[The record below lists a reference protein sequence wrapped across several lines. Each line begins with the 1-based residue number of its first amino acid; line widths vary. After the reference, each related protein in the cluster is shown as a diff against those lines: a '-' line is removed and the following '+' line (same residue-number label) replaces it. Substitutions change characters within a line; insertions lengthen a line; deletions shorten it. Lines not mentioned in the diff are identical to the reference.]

1 MPISSGADLSSESI
15 RYGTKTTN
23 QAQSLPSNLAA
34 MAAAAVAVVA
44 ATASNPSPSSTPSTV
59 IQPSIY
65 PQVTPSN
72 EIGAQLI
79 TPQVP
84 TATNNSANIAPS
96 QAADPS
102 ISTWSQDSHAY
113 LNSGTAGNSS
123 TDDST
128 SAHPNLVRV

>member
-1 MPISSGADLSSESI
+1 MPITSGTDLSSESI

-44 ATASNPSPSSTPSTV
+44 ATSSNPSPSTPST
-59 IQPSIY
+59 ITQPSIY
-65 PQVTPSN
+65 PQVNPSN

-84 TATNNSANIAPS
+84 SVTNNAANIAPS

-113 LNSGTAGNSS
+113 LNSGTAGTSS
-123 TDDST
+123 TGDST
-128 SAHPNLVRV
+128 SAQSNLVRV